1 MKQCRFLAISCLA
14 TLFVVAASATAAPKE
29 GKGKG
34 NNRTTPSLTC
44 DPAEIRSP
52 LRPDQAM
59 TICLSGFDAGDLLT
73 VRVPWMGTPDAYS
86 QLIYSRYVDATG
98 GFCFT
103 SPPEWTTMELLPGNY
118 SIETS
123 WQRNGK
129 GGGNKQGPTE
139 SLVVLEN

>member
-1 MKQCRFLAISCLA
+1 MKQCRSLPLLGLAILI
-14 TLFVVAASATAAPKE
+14 AASALAVAAPKE

-34 NNRTTPSLTC
+34 NGRAAPSLTC

-73 VRVPWMGTPDAYS
+73 VRVPWMGTPDAYTH
-86 QLIYSRYVDATG
+86 LIYSRYVDATG

-103 SPPEWTTMELLPGNY
+103 SPPEWTTMELQPGNY

-139 SLVVLEN
+139 SLVVLQN